1 MRVSAEPTPRGAREV
16 DALVVGAGLAGL
28 TAARALVAA
37 GAETAVLEA
46 RDRVGGRALSR
57 VLGEATFD
65 LGGQYV
71 GPRHARLHGLA
82 RELGVETAPT
92 PHPRRRGHELGG
104 RDPRAAA
111 ACPAPAPARDRQA
124 RSRGPTGA
132 AGDAVD
138 RAAGRG
144 L

>member
-28 TAARALVAA
+28 TAAPPRVAGAA
-37 GAETAVLEA
+37 GTAVLEA

-82 RELGVETAPT
+82 RDVGVEPAAPPT
-92 PHPRRRGHELGG
+92 RGRTE
-104 RDPRAAA
+104 
-111 ACPAPAPARDRQA
+111 
-124 RSRGPTGA
+124 
-132 AGDAVD
+132 
-138 RAAGRG
+138 
-144 L
+144 